1 MLLVPGMFRCNLLNA
16 SLVLAAASAAAVP
29 WRNKV
34 GLFRKSGQSALW
46 KLSKVVVVVDC
57 QPIAVAVP
65 LMALAFVLNCSKLGQ
80 MGGLAVV
87 VMVANFFSSFLSS
100 FLVVDGAQ

>member
-1 MLLVPGMFRCNLLNA
+1 MFRCNLLNA
-16 SLVLAAASAAAVP
+16 SLVLAAASAAAAAT
-29 WRNKV
+29 WRN
-34 GLFRKSGQSALW
+34 
-46 KLSKVVVVVDC
+46 KVVVVVDC

-87 VMVANFFSSFLSS
+87 VVVANSFSSFLSS